1 MKHRGEADEVERSL
15 SSRDKLLETAESLF
29 ARFGF
34 AGVGMRAVAES
45 AGVSKSGLFH
55 HFPTK
60 RELYGAVLE
69 RSMLEFDARLAAAD
83 ARASTA
89 QERLRLFVDGVV
101 DALVENPARAPLLL
115 RSLFEIEDEEPAD
128 EPARNVLQRV
138 LARVANALEQGIR
151 EGELRPV
158 SIPHTLQ
165 TVIGLTVFHFASG
178 DFGEELIGAPLYSAA
193 EIRRRKEHVIDFI
206 ERALSARKD

>member
-1 MKHRGEADEVERSL
+1 MKPKLEADEAERSP
-15 SSRDKLLETAESLF
+15 STRDKVLDTAESLF

-60 RELYGAVLE
+60 RELWAAVLE
-69 RSMLEFDARLAAAD
+69 RSMLKFDARLAAAD
-83 ARASTA
+83 ARAHTA
-89 QERLRLFVDGVV
+89 QERIRLFVDGVI

-128 EPARNVLQRV
+128 EPARAVLQRV
-138 LARVANALEQGIR
+138 LARIAAALDQGVR
-151 EGELRPV
+151 EGELRAV
-158 SIPHTLQ
+158 SVPHTLQ
-165 TVIGLTVFHFASG
+165 TLIGLTVFHFASG
-178 DFGEELIGAPLYSAA
+178 EFGEELVGAPLYSAA
-193 EIRRRKEHVIDFI
+193 EIRRRKDHVIDFI
-206 ERALSARKD
+206 ERALAARKD